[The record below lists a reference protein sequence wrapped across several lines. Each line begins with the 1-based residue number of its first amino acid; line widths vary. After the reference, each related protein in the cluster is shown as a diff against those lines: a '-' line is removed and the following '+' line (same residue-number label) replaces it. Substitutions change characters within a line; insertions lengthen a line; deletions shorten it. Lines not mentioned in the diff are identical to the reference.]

1 MVNQKQIINVLRTI
15 EDPTIKE
22 GSNGRINVYD
32 LGLIHEIIINKDSYV
47 KIIMTLT
54 SAVNSSIKIMDS
66 IGEAVNNM
74 EQVRGVK
81 IDLTFRPE
89 WDPTCIL
96 QKGLKILG
104 KKHPLYI
111 EAERL
116 RSLKDISITDEA
128 KNKLLDLLE
137 EEGYNED
144 DYVRVYVTSGG
155 CSGLSYNLDFANEAD
170 KEEACY
176 EDNGI
181 KILINKQSYPYIHG
195 TTLEYS
201 GGLNGRGFVFNNPN
215 ATKTCGCGDSFSA

>member
-22 GSNGRINVYD
+22 GSKGRINVYD
-32 LGLIHEIIINKDSYV
+32 LGLIHEILINKDSYV

-54 SAVNSSIKIMDS
+54 SAV
-66 IGEAVNNM
+66 
-74 EQVRGVK
+74 K
-81 IDLTFRPE
+81 IDLTFKPE

-128 KNKLLDLLE
+128 KNKLLNLLE